1 MKKVKRGVVF
11 VLILCVM
18 FSSFFAGFT
27 LRSVFAQED
36 KLSDFELFWEVI
48 ELVEKEFVNP
58 VENFTP
64 LIYGAI
70 RGMLSS
76 LDNDYTRFMDPRA
89 YREMQVE
96 TKGEFGGV
104 GIQIGIKDKK
114 LMVIAP
120 LKDTPAE
127 MAGLKA
133 GDWIQK
139 INDKST
145 EDMAVEEAVTLI
157 RGQKGTSVTLTIL
170 HEGEKKPADYLL
182 TRDVIKI
189 KSVEKEYMDLDSRL
203 RGNDN
208 KGDIGYAKIAIF
220 NEKTSEEL
228 ESVFQEFKDKNIKG
242 LIIDLRYNPGGLL
255 SSAVQVADKFLSSG
269 PIVQVEYRKKR
280 REIIEAQRKTSAPQ
294 VPCVVLVNEYSAS
307 ASEIV
312 AGALQDNEVATLIGT
327 KTFGKGSV
335 QTVHKLRD
343 NSAVVVT
350 TAKYLTSRGR
360 DIDGKKGLMPDI
372 VVEKPK
378 KEKEDKEEEEE
389 EKEKEKEKEV
399 DVQLEK
405 AKEVLKGMII
415 K

>member
-1 MKKVKRGVVF
+1 MKRAKRGVVF
-11 VLILCVM
+11 VLILCMM

-64 LIYGAI
+64 LIHGAI

-76 LDNDYTRFMDPRA
+76 LGNDYTRFMDPRA

-104 GIQIGIKDKK
+104 GIQIGIKNKK
-114 LMVIAP
+114 LIVIAP
-120 LKDTPAE
+120 LPDTPAE
-127 MAGLKA
+127 RAGLKA

-139 INDKST
+139 INGRST
-145 EDMAVEEAVTLI
+145 KDMAVEEAVTLI
-157 RGQKGTSVTLTIL
+157 RGQRGTEVTLTIL
-170 HEGEKKPADYLL
+170 HPGEKKPVDYLL
-182 TRDVIKI
+182 VRDIIKI
-189 KSVEKEYMDLDSRL
+189 KSVEKEIMD
-203 RGNDN
+203 
-208 KGDIGYAKIAIF
+208 KDIGYAKIVIF
-220 NEKTSEEL
+220 NEKTVEEL
-228 ESVFQEFKDKNIKG
+228 ESVFQEFKDKEIRG

-255 SSAVQVADKFLSSG
+255 TSAIQVADKFLSSG
-269 PIVQVEYRKKR
+269 PIVQVEHRKKKKKV
-280 REIIEAQRKTSAPQ
+280 IEAQRGTSAPR

-312 AGALQDNEVATLIGT
+312 AGALQDNKIATLVGT

-343 NSAVVVT
+343 NSAVVIT
-350 TAKYLTSRGR
+350 TAKYLTSKGR
-360 DIDGKKGLMPDI
+360 DIDGKKGIMPDI

-378 KEKEDKEEEEE
+378 KEKEDKEEEE
-389 EKEKEKEKEV
+389 KEKEV

-405 AKEVLKGMII
+405 AKEVLRGKII